1 MAFRAATHALTGTAC
16 GRKYT
21 SKPVRILQ
29 GETDMMRHWLAGA
42 AALAMMTGVAV
53 AEESSTTTR
62 STTTST
68 VPAVGNYKATET
80 HRGTGWGI
88 EHYKWRGTERG
99 TDRDGYATRSK
110 KTYHSN
116 ANGSTVT
123 SKTRTETPD
132 GSRTT
137 YREKETVP
145 NSGSSIEKKSTTTI
159 DR

>member
-1 MAFRAATHALTGTAC
+1 
-16 GRKYT
+16 
-21 SKPVRILQ
+21 
-29 GETDMMRHWLAGA
+29 MMRHWLAGA

-53 AEESSTTTR
+53 AQESSTTTR

-68 VPAVGNYKATET
+68 VPAVGSYKAIET
-80 HRGTGWGI
+80 H
-88 EHYKWRGTERG
+88 
-99 TDRDGYATRSK
+99 RDGYATRSK
-110 KTYHSN
+110 KIYHSN

-123 SKTRTETPD
+123 SKTRTEMPD